1 MRQSRVVVHIDEDL
15 CNGCGECVPNCA
27 EGAIQIIDGKAR
39 LVGDNLCDGL
49 GACLGH
55 CPLGAI
61 TLEERD
67 AAAFDEAAVEQH
79 LGRMARVSGGCPG
92 LRTWDLDQVLGG
104 TSAPPAGAVAPP
116 VGPRPAAPTPDAVAP
131 GSVTGPGLR
140 NFPVQLHL
148 VNPASA
154 CFRDADLLVAADCVA
169 FAMPG
174 FHPALVGPRTVVI
187 GCPKLD
193 DADAYVDKLA
203 AIFRLGRPRT
213 ISVARMDVPCCG
225 GLAQIVRVAQAQ
237 AGTAIPTVVTVVDAE
252 GRVI

>member
-79 LGRMARVSGGCPG
+79 LGRMARADGGCPG
-92 LRTWDLDQVLGG
+92 LSTWDLDQVLGPG
-104 TSAPPAGAVAPP
+104 GAPPGAAATPAVDPRLVAPTNN
-116 VGPRPAAPTPDAVAP
+116 AATPGAA
-131 GSVTGPGLR
+131 GGPGLR

-148 VNPASA
+148 VNPAAA

-174 FHPALVGPRTVVI
+174 FHRQLVGPRTVVI

-193 DADAYVDKLA
+193 DTDAYVDKLA
-203 AIFRLGRPRT
+203 SIFRLGRPRSIT
-213 ISVARMDVPCCG
+213 VARMEVPCCG

-237 AGTAIPTVVTVVDAE
+237 AGTTIPTVVTVVDAE